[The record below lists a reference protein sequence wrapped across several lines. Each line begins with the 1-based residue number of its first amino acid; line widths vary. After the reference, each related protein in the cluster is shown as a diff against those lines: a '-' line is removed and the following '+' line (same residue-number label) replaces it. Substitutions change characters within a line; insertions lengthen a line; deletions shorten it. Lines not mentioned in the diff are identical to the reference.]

1 MAPMRNL
8 TVDSLAR
15 AMRTHLYPVTAER
28 AREIWDDEFDGK
40 APRTDDDVQAFIDVL
55 VAGFDESVNET
66 IDTEAVLVRVRGLL
80 GEFMAPA
87 EADAAIA
94 SFREGFVS
102 HADEV
107 RRVRREWNA
116 KNARRARTIR
126 VVWRTYW
133 AAAVVVTAVVVGLAI
148 ASGNS
153 EDVIAAAILVP
164 GLLAI
169 VAGIMAAV
177 FSAVRG
183 EPSSPEP
190 TYL

>member
-1 MAPMRNL
+1 MRNL
-8 TVDSLAR
+8 TVDSLTR

-55 VAGFDESVNET
+55 VAGFDASVNET